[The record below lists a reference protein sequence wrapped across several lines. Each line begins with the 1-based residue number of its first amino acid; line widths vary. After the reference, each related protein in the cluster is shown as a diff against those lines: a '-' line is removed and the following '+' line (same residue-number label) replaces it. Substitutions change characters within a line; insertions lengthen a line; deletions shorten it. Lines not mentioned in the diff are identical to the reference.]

1 MDIVKVNKEN
11 FCDFAFL
18 VENFA
23 SSMSEAMTEEK
34 KSRLKKDGLS
44 ENPLYE
50 AHLGI
55 IDGKPVSYVA
65 FLMTYSTFLASPTLF
80 LEDLFVLS
88 EYRSRGVG
96 QKMFDFCVN
105 EALIRNCGRMDWQ
118 VLEQNKS
125 AIKFYER
132 NLATKL
138 DWVPYKMDMGQLEAH
153 KKLKGSI
160 INFKN

>member
-1 MDIVKVNKEN
+1 MDIARVTEEN
-11 FCDFAFL
+11 FDDFAFL

-23 SSMSEAMTEEK
+23 DSMSEPLTEEK
-34 KSRLKKDGLS
+34 KSRLRKDGLS
-44 ENPLYE
+44 KNPLYE

-88 EYRSRGVG
+88 EYRSQGVG
-96 QKMFDFCVN
+96 QKMFDFCAD
-105 EALIRNCGRMDWQ
+105 EAIKRNCERMDWQ
-118 VLEQNKS
+118 VLERNES

-138 DWVPYKMDMGQLEAH
+138 DWLPYKMDKMQLEAH
-153 KKLKGSI
+153 KKRNGLI